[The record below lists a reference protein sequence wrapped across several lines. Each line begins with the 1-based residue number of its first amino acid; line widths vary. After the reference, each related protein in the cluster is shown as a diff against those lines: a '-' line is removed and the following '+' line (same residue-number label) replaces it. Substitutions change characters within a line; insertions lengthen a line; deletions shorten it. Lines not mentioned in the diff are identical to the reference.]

1 MLPEAGHAVLS
12 AGQFRSTASRH
23 RQGCTIRPAA
33 DSGARSER
41 KDGAATAGVT
51 AGPRAALLGVLSK
64 CGRAPK
70 GVLRSACRGER
81 WRARWRA
88 RRCFSGGGVFARD
101 AQGHEGAGGTCVR
114 LDASGRV
121 PSALRRACGTET
133 KPWRPQRLFL
143 RRGKVCAC
151 RALWYGLGGALP
163 PERSRCVLMC
173 FGRDSENRSA
183 PDALGFR

>member
-23 RQGCTIRPAA
+23 CQGCTIRPAA
-33 DSGARSER
+33 DSGVRPER

-70 GVLRSACRGER
+70 DVRRSACRGER
-81 WRARWRA
+81 WRAR
-88 RRCFSGGGVFARD
+88 RCFSGGGEFLRGMPRGMKQ
-101 AQGHEGAGGTCVR
+101 QGKH
-114 LDASGRV
+114 ASVSTHRGES
-121 PSALRRACGTET
+121 PLRCANLEDET
-133 KPWRPQRLFL
+133 MPWRLQRLSL
-143 RRGKVCAC
+143 RRGKVCAG
-151 RALWYGLGGALP
+151 RARWSGIGGTLP
-163 PERSRCVLMC
+163 PERSRGVLMC
-173 FGRDSENRSA
+173 FGSDAENRSA

>member
-23 RQGCTIRPAA
+23 RQGCTLRPVA

-70 GVLRSACRGER
+70 GVRRSACRGER

-101 AQGHEGAGGTCVR
+101 AQGHEAAGGTCVR
-114 LDASGRV
+114 LDAPGRA
-121 PSALRRACGTET
+121 PSALRVPGGL
-133 KPWRPQRLFL
+133 RP
-143 RRGKVCAC
+143 C
-151 RALWYGLGGALP
+151 R
-163 PERSRCVLMC
+163 SV
-173 FGRDSENRSA
+173 RSA
-183 PDALGFR
+183 CFCSGGKSARAGRVGAESVGLFRRNGVVVF